1 MPIVSV
7 PKILRSKL
15 GDDGAEALV
24 EFFNE
29 MQAAN
34 SPKEEIIEIVEE
46 KFERRLAEEL
56 GKLRIEMAEMKSE
69 LLDEMAKMKSEL
81 RDEMAEIK
89 SELRNEIAEMKSEF
103 RSEMAKT
110 ESGLRNEMAEMKSE
124 LRNEMGNMESRLN
137 NKILELQADSAK
149 KHADLIKWMFIFW
162 VGQIGVFVG
171 ILLAFFK

>member
-69 LLDEMAKMKSEL
+69 L
-81 RDEMAEIK
+81 
-89 SELRNEIAEMKSEF
+89 
-103 RSEMAKT
+103 
-110 ESGLRNEMAEMKSE
+110 
-124 LRNEMGNMESRLN
+124 RNEMGNMESRLN